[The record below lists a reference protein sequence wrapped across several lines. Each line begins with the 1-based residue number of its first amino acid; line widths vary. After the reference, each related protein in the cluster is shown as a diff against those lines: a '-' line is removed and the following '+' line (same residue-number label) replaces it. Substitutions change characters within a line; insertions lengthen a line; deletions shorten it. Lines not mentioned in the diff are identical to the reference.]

1 MINTIQLRRLHE
13 AAVRDN
19 CPHKFYDDFGT
30 AVRSGQLGL
39 ADFSIR
45 ELFEQFLPHGRELV
59 DSWNPRRGG
68 EGPTLGLLEEAG
80 GVTTGAFSRISGQL
94 IHSAVLEAFRSEAF
108 VFTPLFKTIP
118 TQFNGERIAGISR
131 LGDEAEVVGEGR
143 PYPQAGVAEDY
154 IETPATTKRGLIV
167 GLTREAVF
175 FDRTGVLVQRTAEVG
190 HYLGV
195 NKEKRI
201 IDCLLDENT
210 TAHRYRWKG
219 TVHGTYQPSA
229 PWVNV
234 TTGNALAD
242 WNSLDK
248 AEQTM
253 AALVDPYT
261 NEPIL
266 TDPRHLV
273 VSRNLLY
280 TARRIVNAT
289 EIRVTTPGFATQGS
303 PTETAGVNP
312 VTGYQVLTSNL
323 LSSRIANRGQW
334 YIGDLTKAF
343 AYMENWPLS
352 VVQAPANSEVEF
364 TQDVVL
370 RWKASERGAA
380 ATLEPRYMQ
389 KNVP

>member
-1 MINTIQLRRLHE
+1 
-13 AAVRDN
+13 
-19 CPHKFYDDFGT
+19 
-30 AVRSGQLGL
+30 
-39 ADFSIR
+39 
-45 ELFEQFLPHGRELV
+45 
-59 DSWNPRRGG
+59 
-68 EGPTLGLLEEAG
+68 
-80 GVTTGAFSRISGQL
+80 
-94 IHSAVLEAFRSEAF
+94 
-108 VFTPLFKTIP
+108 
-118 TQFNGERIAGISR
+118 
-131 LGDEAEVVGEGR
+131 
-143 PYPQAGVAEDY
+143 
-154 IETPATTKRGLIV
+154 
-167 GLTREAVF
+167 
-175 FDRTGVLVQRTAEVG
+175 
-190 HYLGV
+190 
-195 NKEKRI
+195 
-201 IDCLLDENT
+201 
-210 TAHRYRWKG
+210 
-219 TVHGTYQPSA
+219 
-229 PWVNV
+229 V

-323 LSSRIANRGQW
+323 LSSRMANRGQW